1 MFKKILQ
8 SLSKSQAAKQP
19 APPAQPP
26 AHVAATP
33 PHDRVVPRAP
43 LPTAPQPVPVQTGG
57 SSVSAASAGTA
68 SPESL
73 CDISPKMP
81 KDQIQA
87 RLKLLYRRYNRSA
100 SSLDAKTRDEAEIM
114 LDAIVKVREKHF
126 GEI

>member
-8 SLSKSQAAKQP
+8 SLSKSQAAKP
-19 APPAQPP
+19 TTAAAGTSP
-26 AHVAATP
+26 VATP
-33 PHDRVVPRAP
+33 AVKPHAALEKIATTPAAV
-43 LPTAPQPVPVQTGG
+43 
-57 SSVSAASAGTA
+57 VSAPKT
-68 SPESL
+68 PEDL
-73 CDISPKMP
+73 CEITPKMP

-100 SSLDAKTRDEAEIM
+100 SSLDPKIRGEADAM